1 MELTTDWISEFEIED
16 DNYKKFYK
24 EKITSVKIYFLYVNR
39 EQQLFHIKKDKLEIK
54 NTVIRKEQLI
64 EILNKY
70 KNYKNRVFTP
80 LSIIKYNITLEPGH
94 INEYIINNAGFD
106 YLTAET
112 SIEDILWYDS
122 ILFMN
127 DINSLYIVFKE
138 KWKTKHNNTKKIYIR
153 RNKLSHRKTKK
164 KKLKETSQ

>member
-39 EQQLFHIKKDKLEIK
+39 EQQLFHVKKDTLDIK
-54 NTVIRKEQLI
+54 NTILRKEQLI

-70 KNYKNRVFTP
+70 RNYKNKTFIP
-80 LSIIKYNITLEPGH
+80 LSIIKYNMTLDPNN
-94 INEYIINNAGFD
+94 INEYIGNTTGFN

-112 SIEDILWYDS
+112 SIEDIPWYDS

-153 RNKLSHRKTKK
+153 EKKLHHRKTKK
-164 KKLKETSQ
+164 KKLKDTSQ